1 MKDFLFK
8 LAAALVTA
16 ITSVLA
22 IAWVSFC
29 VGIGW
34 SIAHRAFQLGSF

>member
-1 MKDFLFK
+1 MKDFFTK
-8 LAAALVTA
+8 LAMALFTA
-16 ITSVLA
+16 ITGIAS
-22 IAWVSFC
+22 IAWISFC

>member
-1 MKDFLFK
+1 MKDFFVK
-8 LAAALVTA
+8 LALTLVTA
-16 ITSVLA
+16 ITGVLTL
-22 IAWVSFC
+22 AWLSFC

>member
-1 MKDFLFK
+1 MKDFFTK
-8 LAAALVTA
+8 LALTLLTA

>member
-1 MKDFLFK
+1 MKDLLTKLVGTLFT
-8 LAAALVTA
+8 LVTG
-16 ITSVLA
+16 VLA
-22 IAWVSFC
+22 IAWFSFC